1 MLDDD
6 LPIALPDYSAPTA
19 PLHKLSP
26 TDISQFIRLE
36 QCKRYLRL
44 HLLQRAQGLSFLTD
58 YGVSPQAIPPLLTKS
73 GGNFEERI
81 EADVRTHSTVVN
93 FSTEALSPGKRNNDN
108 EHVISLARNL
118 SPGQHMF
125 LFQVRIVALIEGWL
139 MRGDID
145 LLRMERDPSG
155 GLHLLIAD
163 MKSSTAVK
171 VEHRLQIAFYH
182 TMLSAL
188 FSEHSLP
195 YADLSTA
202 ILYRGAV
209 RTSSTHLSPEEQ
221 AVLQTH
227 IDAAGTL
234 FGVADAYL
242 EVVSPSDQDSYLQAV
257 RDLVTDPN
265 STAHNVVN
273 QSFSDIPFHLTYKC
287 DGCLYNEFCM
297 KWSAENDDLSLLP
310 HITALDKEAL
320 RRQGITTVSELAA
333 LKDFTPSSTT
343 PSVDLQPAPTKAS
356 LVRKIATSWPV
367 GPRIDEL
374 VHRAKNYRRWK
385 RDPAHPR
392 SLSFIPNKGHGTLPY
407 TDPTHNP
414 NLVRVYID
422 AQHDYLNDRIYMLG
436 SLVTACVDGIDAPHL
451 RRSIV
456 HITDGPPDTD
466 EKETALFVNWV
477 RDTMEAV
484 VELAAPDPN
493 GERKAPVH
501 LIFYNSFDQKVLL
514 DGLGR
519 NLATVMGATPLYDFI
534 TQTAAF
540 DSPLIT
546 YLDQEIRDLRNYPM
560 VSQSLYSVAAYLKFD
575 WESPKAFRHLFRE
588 RIFDF
593 WGKLDAPLHDGE
605 SAWYTSRSRF
615 NSQIPLEYAHAA
627 WGELPDPATLSPN
640 AEDTFAPYRLITL
653 PLLLAFQQRRL
664 EALEHIAHDFKGNH
678 LTEKT
683 PFDLPDLST
692 FTDTASSLAGALQ
705 EFVTIE
711 RHVDLAAWKSARNM
725 APERRVLTGETLL
738 LRYAEADQDPVAAA
752 VNQDAARRAALYG
765 QYEAAYL
772 ADNPG
777 APKVELTKQQKQDTS
792 WSLID
797 QTFTFHIETV
807 GTDSEIAE
815 VLGLTTLRQGDRVV
829 LYPRHTYDTRLPLA
843 ERTPNTP
850 TPKQMLYGVRGEID
864 AIYVERDPDERAT
877 SATLALRIV
886 PPMGSSTR
894 GFTFPSFSKEPLADG
909 ALYTIDPDPNDIYGY
924 WCLVVAD
931 ELRRL
936 ASSDTPSAHNAL
948 YDRVTDLS
956 STQVDWGDVETEAQ
970 ARFLHGLDALHL
982 ADPSAMHDFEQSKR
996 EYIAT
1001 RGADPVL
1008 LVQGPPGTGKSYSTS
1023 FAIFARLQGALAAN
1037 RDMRIFISCN
1047 THAAI
1052 DVLLEHILS
1061 TQHHFHSLRERFPD
1075 IFATYFDP
1083 RLLTIPLFRI
1093 SPKRKTQGITPLPK
1107 RSEQEKGDQY
1117 SAEVIAAQ
1125 HHCIVGGT
1133 PGGIYGMIKDRW
1145 TNKNLS
1151 GHYLCHTLVLDEASQ
1166 MDLPKAAMAALPVHP
1181 NGQLIVVGD
1190 PRQMPPIVK
1199 HNWESE
1205 RRRTFQQY
1213 KAYSSLFDT
1222 LLSLDPRPP
1231 MIKFSESFR
1240 LHADMAQ
1247 FLKEEVYSKD
1257 GIDYHSNR
1265 HRLLPHHD
1273 IKDHFVAAVLSSEHP
1288 LVIILHDEAQSQ
1300 SRNPFEQLL
1309 VAPILNALASS
1320 DLYNLD
1326 LYDGLGVV
1334 VPHRAQRGDMQ
1345 SQFTF
1350 LNQYDPITNVMSNGD
1365 YVTAENVQIL
1375 KNAGL
1380 DSLTLS
1386 LHSYTEPA
1394 LRHLISGAKL
1404 AAKAQIIPAIQAV
1417 LTTKTADRLPALAAH
1432 VAENGILFS
1441 FGIVQEK
1448 GGGFSVG
1455 KDRESFLPTLEQEKE
1470 VLHALLRLKKLG
1482 FVRNNRN
1489 YIEHAADHYPNNWK
1503 CDPERDTFIHIGAGG
1518 KVNVCSDVRTDLAIT
1533 EIQALDSDVW
1543 REVKRSR
1550 VSNCGNC
1557 LFHCY
1562 YEAQNPDL
1570 MGDLPTGVVSL
1581 LIKMGC
1587 ARTAQRWGQ
1596 VAVKLL
1602 KQRRREVNWELA
1614 WHT

>member
-6 LPIALPDYSAPTA
+6 APIELPQSPTHTTSTNPTQA
-19 PLHKLSP
+19 IQLLHKLSP

-44 HLLQRAQGLSFLTD
+44 HLLQREQGLSFLTE

-81 EADVRTHSTVVN
+81 EADVRTRSTVVN
-93 FSTEALSPGKRNNDN
+93 FSTEARSPGKRNNDN
-108 EHVISLARNL
+108 DHVISLARDL
-118 SPGQHMF
+118 PPGQHMF

-145 LLRMERDPSG
+145 ILRMERDPSG

-163 MKSSTAVK
+163 MKSSTTVK
-171 VEHRLQIAFYH
+171 VEHRLQVAFYH

-195 YADLSTA
+195 FADLSTA

-209 RTSSTHLSPEEQ
+209 RTSSTILFPEEQ
-221 AVLQTH
+221 ALLQAH
-227 IDAAGTL
+227 IDAVSTL
-234 FGVADAYL
+234 FGVDDAYL
-242 EVVSPSDQDSYLQAV
+242 EVVSLSDQDAYLQAV
-257 RDLVTDPN
+257 RDLVTDPD

-320 RRQGITTVSELAA
+320 RRQGITTVSELAS

-343 PSVDLQPAPTKAS
+343 PSVDLQPAPTKAP

-436 SLVTACVDGIDAPHL
+436 SLVTACVDGTTAPDL

-456 HITDGPPDTD
+456 HITDGPPDSD
-466 EKETALFVNWV
+466 DKEAALFVNWV
-477 RDTMEAV
+477 HNTVKAV
-484 VELAAPDPN
+484 VELAPPGPN
-493 GERKAPVH
+493 GERKAPIH

-519 NLATVMGATPLYDFI
+519 HLATVMGATPLYDFV

-588 RIFDF
+588 RLFDF

-640 AEDTFAPYRLITL
+640 AEDTFSPYRIITL

-664 EALEHIAHDFKGNH
+664 EAIEHIAHDFKGNH

-692 FTDTASSLAGALQ
+692 FTDTASTLAGALQ

-738 LRYAEADQDPVAAA
+738 LRYVESDQDSATTAL
-752 VNQDAARRAALYG
+752 NQEAARRAALYT

-772 ADNPG
+772 AANPG
-777 APKVELTKQQKQDTS
+777 APRVVLTKQQKQDTS
-792 WSLID
+792 WSLAN
-797 QTFTFHIETV
+797 QTFTFRIDTS

-815 VLGLTTLRQGDRVV
+815 ILGLTTLRQGERVV
-829 LYPRHTYDTRLPLA
+829 LYPRYTYDTRLPLA
-843 ERTPNTP
+843 QRTPNTP
-850 TPKQMLYGVRGEID
+850 TPKQMLYGVRAEID
-864 AIYVERDPDERAT
+864 AIYVDRDSQEHAT
-877 SATLALRIV
+877 SAALTVRIV
-886 PPMGSSTR
+886 PPMGASVKGYLFSS
-894 GFTFPSFSKEPLADG
+894 FMKEPFVDG
-909 ALYTIDPDPNDIYGY
+909 ALYTIDPDPSDIYGY
-924 WCLVVAD
+924 WCSVIAA
-931 ELRRL
+931 ELCRL
-936 ASSDTPSAHNAL
+936 NSSSDAAIRNAL
-948 YDRVTDLS
+948 YDRITDPS
-956 STQVDWGDVETEAQ
+956 SAQVNWDVIEAQAQ
-970 ARFLHGLDALHL
+970 ARFLSGLDALHQ
-982 ADPSAMHDFEQSKR
+982 ADALHGFEESKR
-996 EYIAT
+996 EYIGAH
-1001 RGADPVL
+1001 GADPTL
-1008 LVQGPPGTGKSYSTS
+1008 LVQGPPGTGKSYSTA
-1023 FAIFARLQGALAAN
+1023 FAILARLQGALAAA
-1037 RDMRIFISCN
+1037 RDFRVFVSCK
-1047 THAAI
+1047 THAAT
-1052 DVLLEHILS
+1052 DVLLENILS
-1061 TQHHFHSLRERFPD
+1061 AQHHLQQIAEHHPA
-1075 IFATYFDP
+1075 IFTQYFDP
-1083 RLLTIPLFRI
+1083 RLLTIPLSRI
-1093 SPKRKTQGITPLPK
+1093 SPRHPKPGITPLPK
-1107 RSEQEKGDQY
+1107 ASEKERAAPF
-1117 SAEVIAAQ
+1117 SADAIAAQ
-1125 HHCIVGGT
+1125 RWAVVGGT
-1133 PGGIYGMIKDRW
+1133 PGGIYTLIKDRW
-1145 TNKNLS
+1145 SNKDLS
-1151 GHYLCHTLVLDEASQ
+1151 GHYLCHSLVLDEASQ
-1166 MDLPKAAMAALPVHP
+1166 MDLPEAAMSALPLHP

-1199 HNWESE
+1199 HNWEAE

-1247 FLKEEVYSKD
+1247 FLKEQIYSKD

-1265 HRLLPHHD
+1265 HRILPHHD
-1273 IKDHFVAAVLSSEHP
+1273 LDDPFVAAVLSPEHP
-1288 LVIILHDEAQSQ
+1288 IVIVLHDEAQSQ

-1309 VAPILNALASS
+1309 AAPILSALASS
-1320 DLYNLD
+1320 ALYNLD
-1326 LYDGLGVV
+1326 LHDGLGVV
-1334 VPHRAQRGDMQ
+1334 VPHRAQRGGMQ

-1350 LNQYDPITNVMSNGD
+1350 LNQYDPITNVMSNSAIDTVERFQGGERTAIVISATESDLD
-1365 YVTAENVQIL
+1365 YLLASSDFL
-1375 KNAGL
+1375 Y
-1380 DSLTLS
+1380 DPRRLTV
-1386 LHSYTEPA
+1386 A
-1394 LRHLISGAKL
+1394 ISRAKEKL
-1404 AAKAQIIPAIQAV
+1404 V
-1417 LTTKTADRLPALAAH
+1417 L
-1432 VAENGILFS
+1432 VASRSIFSLFS
-1441 FGIVQEK
+1441 PDEDAFANAQLWK
-1448 GGGFSVG
+1448 S
-1455 KDRESFLPTLEQEKE
+1455 
-1470 VLHALLRLKKLG
+1470 LLRSTCTTLLWEG
-1482 FVRNNRN
+1482 EQQR
-1489 YIEHAADHYPNNWK
+1489 H
-1503 CDPERDTFIHIGAGG
+1503 
-1518 KVNVCSDVRTDLAIT
+1518 KV
-1533 EIQALDSDVW
+1533 QVW
-1543 REVKRSR
+1543 GHTSI
-1550 VSNCGNC
+1550 
-1557 LFHCY
+1557 
-1562 YEAQNPDL
+1562 
-1570 MGDLPTGVVSL
+1570 PTS
-1581 LIKMGC
+1581 
-1587 ARTAQRWGQ
+1587 
-1596 VAVKLL
+1596 
-1602 KQRRREVNWELA
+1602 
-1614 WHT
+1614 